1 MYYWSI
7 ITSLLCQQMVDI
19 INHNILCKCKQSH
32 SSVLLK
38 KLVLIF
44 QSNKLYT
51 IMTTLQGTH
60 YKRISYEHHM
70 YMYFACM
77 TTLSIN
83 NDILILYHTT
93 VHNICGFTVYCMY
106 YNMSYQIT
114 IYSEVKNKYC
124 RTYSLLLIRTTR
136 AYSWKFLLEV
146 SYDFNMQSL
155 WWTKKSLFTDY
166 IEIGLAIMLF
176 L

>member
-1 MYYWSI
+1 MHYWTIGTSLHHYYVNKWFTLSI
-7 ITSLLCQQMVDI
+7 IILL
-19 INHNILCKCKQSH
+19 HKCALLKWSH
-32 SSVLLK
+32 CSVLLK
-38 KLVLIF
+38 RLVLIF

-114 IYSEVKNKYC
+114 IYSEVKNIAVHIFC
-124 RTYSLLLIRTTR
+124 C
-136 AYSWKFLLEV
+136 
-146 SYDFNMQSL
+146 
-155 WWTKKSLFTDY
+155 
-166 IEIGLAIMLF
+166 
-176 L
+176 